1 MYELLSKRIKNA
13 DGEPEVF
20 IYNSFPSAFRNQ
32 VFYIL
37 EDVLEPYST
46 YDENLWDI
54 FEENFCREK
63 GLKGMGY
70 GKLQKGY
77 GKSSIE
83 EYFKDCDDIDF
94 LDAIDYFFYLID
106 KKLLT
111 IKPK

>member
-63 GLKGMGY
+63 GKHR
-70 GKLQKGY
+70 
-77 GKSSIE
+77 
-83 EYFKDCDDIDF
+83 
-94 LDAIDYFFYLID
+94 
-106 KKLLT
+106 LLRGEKNNSK
-111 IKPK
+111 IGRAHV